1 VTIGTGKN
9 TRASIFD
16 KLNDDSNM
24 TPGRTASTNEKLN
37 NSQMETESKNK
48 REKKVFKREL
58 EIEVEDPNDTSLRE
72 SRSDFSSHNLNV
84 SKHKYMDINMQNNAY

>member
-1 VTIGTGKN
+1 
-9 TRASIFD
+9 
-16 KLNDDSNM
+16 M

-37 NSQMETESKNK
+37 NSQLETETKNNK
-48 REKKVFKREL
+48 KEKKVFKREL

-84 SKHKYMDINMQNNAY
+84 SKHK